1 MTTLNENFLIHQ
13 VELRLLVAFLL
24 GAVIGTERQLRHKM
38 AGMRTNALVAVGS
51 CLFVLLGVKIMGD
64 QSSAARVA
72 AQIAS
77 GIGFLGAGVIMKD
90 NFNISGLNT
99 AATVWCSGAV
109 GALCGMGYGY
119 EAFLGSFFV
128 LFSHVFLRPLGKQVV
143 SKYSSYEEGEK
154 RYTLKV
160 NCTNEAEKR
169 IRETVLD
176 YIKKYNMRIVN
187 MNLEFDKVKNESII
201 VFEVLSYKAGNQDV
215 MEMMQ
220 TINEDESVSAAFW
233 EVEVDNR

>member
-1 MTTLNENFLIHQ
+1 MKEYLLLNPY
-13 VELRLLVAFLL
+13 ELRMLLAFLL

-38 AGMRTNALVAVGS
+38 AGMRTHALVAIGAS
-51 CLFVLLGVKIMGD
+51 MFVILGDKIFGD

-90 NFNISGLNT
+90 SFNISGLNT
-99 AATVWCSGAV
+99 AATIWCSGAV

-119 EAFLGSFFV
+119 EAVVGCFFV
-128 LFSHVFLRPLGKQVV
+128 LLSHLLLRPLGKQVV
-143 SKYSSYEEGEK
+143 SKYSTSTAEEGEH

-160 NCTNEAEKR
+160 KCTNEAENR
-169 IRETVLD
+169 IREIILN
-176 YIKKYNMRIVN
+176 YIQEYDMRIIN
-187 MNLEFDKVKNESII
+187 MNLEQDKVRDKSII
-201 VFEVLSYKAGNQDV
+201 VFEVVAYKSGNQDV

-220 TINEDESVSAAFW
+220 TINEDESVSLAFW
-233 EVEVDNR
+233 EVEVENR